1 MRCVGL
7 GAVDRIVLMDPAQET
22 VQRIDRA
29 AQGMG
34 ADPLDVGREDVEKIV
49 ERALLEGQRAVHVGF
64 AAVEAGIDDEA
75 MMQSLVVQSDDDA
88 SPPAIPDTMTPAG
101 GVDDRQ
107 IAFPDDPFRE
117 PGKQH
122 ATCSPLRPSIPTL
135 VQVVARHVTR
145 SASRDNSSGMHCT
158 TRRASTDNAGARP
171 VFQPTLPRHRDGVAI
186 RVRAAGLLSSV
197 HAEPWP
203 RSASSPR
210 ADCGRRVA
218 STLAGAAVDRRRGR
232 PSGADGG
239 GCPIE
244 KIGSSLRL
252 IDQQSPREQAEGADP
267 SHGAAAIRADQGF
280 MWPMPRGPGRFRGTS
295 HA

>member
-29 AQGMG
+29 AHGMG

-64 AAVEAGIDDEA
+64 ADVKVGIDDEA

-107 IAFPDDPFRE
+107 IAFPDDPLRE

-158 TRRASTDNAGARP
+158 TRRASRDNAGARP
-171 VFQPTLPRHRDGVAI
+171 VFQPTLPRRRDGVAI
-186 RVRAAGLLSSV
+186 RVRAAGLLSSYM
-197 HAEPWP
+197 
-203 RSASSPR
+203 RSHGRDPQAVR
-210 ADCGRRVA
+210 APAVADELRRRWRELPSTGVVAGHGRR
-218 STLAGAAVDRRRGR
+218 RRRL
-232 PSGADGG
+232 SD
-239 GCPIE
+239 
-244 KIGSSLRL
+244 
-252 IDQQSPREQAEGADP
+252 RENRIILASD
-267 SHGAAAIRADQGF
+267 
-280 MWPMPRGPGRFRGTS
+280 
-295 HA
+295 